1 MPDLKPAG
9 NDGGEREL
17 SKVIERSLA
26 AIEIFSDLDPEALK
40 RLSETCR
47 WRRYRRGERII
58 EQGSESREV
67 LFITEGSVS
76 ILVPSPTG
84 REVAFASLGPGNHIG
99 ELAAIDG
106 EPRSASAVALGDTTI
121 AIMPSDRFLRLL
133 QDDGRVALKL
143 LHTLSR
149 MVRNGD
155 IRIIELSTLAATQRV
170 YTEILRLA
178 VPDAAVPGLWVVRPL
193 PPLRQI
199 ASHISTTRETVAR
212 TLSALYQSGLLRRK
226 GRNLYIMDRPAFE
239 KLINVRS
246 RS

>member
-1 MPDLKPAG
+1 MDMTIVYGVVMFTVIVLALVMVILAARSQLVSTGDVSIEINGEKTITVPAG
-9 NDGGEREL
+9 G
-17 SKVIERSLA
+17 K
-26 AIEIFSDLDPEALK
+26 
-40 RLSETCR
+40 
-47 WRRYRRGERII
+47 
-58 EQGSESREV
+58 
-67 LFITEGSVS
+67 
-76 ILVPSPTG
+76 
-84 REVAFASLGPGNHIG
+84 
-99 ELAAIDG
+99 
-106 EPRSASAVALGDTTI
+106 
-121 AIMPSDRFLRLL
+121 LL
-133 QDDGRVALKL
+133 Q
-143 LHTLSR
+143 TLSR

>member
-17 SKVIERSLA
+17 SSVIERSLA
-26 AIEIFSDLDPEALK
+26 GIEIFSDLDPEALK
-40 RLSETCR
+40 RLSDTCR

-106 EPRSASAVALGDTTI
+106 EPRSASAVAQGDTTI

-133 QDDGRVALKL
+133 QGDGRVHGVHQRGRRDVALGAL
-143 LHTLSR
+143 EAQEVVELVVHGRGVSR
-149 MVRNGD
+149 IRGRWASPGFRPSACGPSPGD
-155 IRIIELSTLAATQRV
+155 A
-170 YTEILRLA
+170 LR
-178 VPDAAVPGLWVVRPL
+178 PGW
-193 PPLRQI
+193 I
-199 ASHISTTRETVAR
+199 W
-212 TLSALYQSGLLRRK
+212 
-226 GRNLYIMDRPAFE
+226 
-239 KLINVRS
+239 
-246 RS
+246 